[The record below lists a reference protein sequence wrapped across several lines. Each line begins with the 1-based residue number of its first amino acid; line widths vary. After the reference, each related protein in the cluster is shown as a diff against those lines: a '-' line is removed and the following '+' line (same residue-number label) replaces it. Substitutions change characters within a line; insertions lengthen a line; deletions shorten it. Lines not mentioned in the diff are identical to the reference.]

1 MRTAGFRSTNAA
13 VQSGFAMAAEDLLR
27 LLAKSLHI
35 FGSYADGWGANLF
48 CIDGSVAPDSDID
61 VTYIMTD
68 ASQQIHIHQ
77 QVADGQQAGFRRNGC
92 EQIEPA
98 EYEDGH
104 VKAHVRILAPN
115 IAFEESEL
123 MPAIDLILAH
133 SCCRYP
139 HIELLEPGYRTC
151 MSDDIMRALREEVLG
166 ESPRCHAVSSA
177 PPGLEGSRLRVSTTL
192 LERSVMHNLTSVQGQ
207 FFILVKFLIKRVIS
221 SRVSGL
227 KTYVGKNLLF
237 YMLDETPAKDWNPD
251 NLLALV
257 QQSLDILVAM
267 MESSDSEDVCMRHFF
282 LRDARVFLKR
292 DHDSKSRIVAAV
304 RQSADNLLSDL
315 KPFTESLPKFSVNVI
330 LLSFLSY
337 YILSVE
343 LLECSD
349 FSFTKHVSTM
359 NTATELCLSIRSEA
373 PVGSRSGRLT
383 QLLLDVE
390 RQIPDTAQVGKAY
403 IRAAALFKMGQLV
416 TPELEGRPSR
426 CVAGLYSVSEDDDNS
441 LTVASAKSL
450 AVDKLVKTRCLGVTA
465 ANGQIVDCPKLV
477 NEFGPVVSLIEK
489 HLCGFKVTKQQVLL
503 ASASGSRC
511 AKIYLNNAS
520 EYNSRSAILASRL
533 RYLDSF
539 RQISAETQTG
549 RLQDAQD
556 ERGDK
561 RGGDPDDE
569 SQDNSNDNNAQ
580 K

>member
-1 MRTAGFRSTNAA
+1 
-13 VQSGFAMAAEDLLR
+13 
-27 LLAKSLHI
+27 
-35 FGSYADGWGANLF
+35 
-48 CIDGSVAPDSDID
+48 
-61 VTYIMTD
+61 
-68 ASQQIHIHQ
+68 
-77 QVADGQQAGFRRNGC
+77 
-92 EQIEPA
+92 
-98 EYEDGH
+98 
-104 VKAHVRILAPN
+104 
-115 IAFEESEL
+115 
-123 MPAIDLILAH
+123 
-133 SCCRYP
+133 
-139 HIELLEPGYRTC
+139 
-151 MSDDIMRALREEVLG
+151 
-166 ESPRCHAVSSA
+166 
-177 PPGLEGSRLRVSTTL
+177 
-192 LERSVMHNLTSVQGQ
+192 MHNLTSVQGQ

-416 TPELEGRPSR
+416 TPELEGDP
-426 CVAGLYSVSEDDDNS
+426 AG
-441 LTVASAKSL
+441 ASL
-450 AVDKLVKTRCLGVTA
+450 AIFGV
-465 ANGQIVDCPKLV
+465 
-477 NEFGPVVSLIEK
+477 
-489 HLCGFKVTKQQVLL
+489 
-503 ASASGSRC
+503 
-511 AKIYLNNAS
+511 
-520 EYNSRSAILASRL
+520 
-533 RYLDSF
+533 
-539 RQISAETQTG
+539 
-549 RLQDAQD
+549 
-556 ERGDK
+556 RG
-561 RGGDPDDE
+561 
-569 SQDNSNDNNAQ
+569 
-580 K
+580 